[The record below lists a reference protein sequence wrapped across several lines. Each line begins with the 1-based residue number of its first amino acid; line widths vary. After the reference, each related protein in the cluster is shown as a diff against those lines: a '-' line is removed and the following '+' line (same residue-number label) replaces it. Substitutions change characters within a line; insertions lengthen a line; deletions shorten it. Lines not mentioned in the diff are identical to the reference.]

1 MSVCTRLQVYAVAFT
16 VCSVVGCVRLCVCVC
31 GLSTLFQSTI
41 QPATPM
47 MIRFPDD
54 ETTRPI
60 VATSRS
66 HLSGHASEH
75 ILRQSRPLPVLGVL
89 PAEAAAGVPP
99 SISAALDSFKIRVF
113 SPSMER
119 TSAFGATL
127 LARYKD
133 ALFDASIS
141 SDVASFFD
149 RKRKSPRLKSTFFE
163 S

>member
-1 MSVCTRLQVYAVAFT
+1 MCTRLHVYAVAFT
-16 VCSVVGCVRLCVCVC
+16 VCSVVGCVRLFVCVCVT
-31 GLSTLFQSTI
+31 GYTLFQSAI

-47 MIRFPDD
+47 MIRFPED

-89 PAEAAAGVPP
+89 PTEAAAGIPP
-99 SISAALDSFKIRVF
+99 SISASLDSFKIRLF
-113 SPSMER
+113 SP
-119 TSAFGATL
+119 SAFGATL

-141 SDVASFFD
+141 SNNVHPIM
-149 RKRKSPRLKSTFFE
+149 RPCTVRRKKRKSPAF
-163 S
+163 